1 MGIMILRCP
10 RDLDGG
16 IFIDLCSC
24 IRVFIIYCIV
34 SLFCAYI
41 DRWLEIEMGQGDK
54 HRVVIHIEC
63 IHDPVFEMSNYR
75 PTGAE
80 HVRKLCV

>member
-1 MGIMILRCP
+1 
-10 RDLDGG
+10 
-16 IFIDLCSC
+16 
-24 IRVFIIYCIV
+24 
-34 SLFCAYI
+34 
-41 DRWLEIEMGQGDK
+41 MGQGEK